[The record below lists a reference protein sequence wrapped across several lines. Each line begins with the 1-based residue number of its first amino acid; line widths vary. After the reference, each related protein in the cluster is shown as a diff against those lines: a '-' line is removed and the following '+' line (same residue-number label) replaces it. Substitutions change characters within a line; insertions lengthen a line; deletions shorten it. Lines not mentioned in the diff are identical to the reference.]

1 MPSSD
6 QHLADITELG
16 ERIRATR
23 REIAASPLGRLRA
36 QQARNTSDVVTLSIA
51 LMHLLEGEDADAR
64 EILELSGL
72 TADELQGLA
81 EAGTRLAELVPGVV
95 RGRRR

>member
-1 MPSSD
+1 MVD
-6 QHLADITELG
+6 AAEVADLTA
-16 ERIRATR
+16 RIGTVRRA
-23 REIAASPLGRLRA
+23 IAVSPLGRLRA

-51 LMHLLEGEDADAR
+51 LMHLLEGEDDDAR
-64 EILELSGL
+64 EILESSGL

-81 EAGTRLAELVPGVV
+81 EAGTRLAELVPGIV